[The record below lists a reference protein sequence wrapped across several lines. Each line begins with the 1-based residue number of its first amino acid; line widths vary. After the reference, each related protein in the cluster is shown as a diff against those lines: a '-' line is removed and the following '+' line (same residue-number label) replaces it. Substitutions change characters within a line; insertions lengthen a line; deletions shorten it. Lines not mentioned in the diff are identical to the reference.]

1 MKNILFFV
9 GRRNDPFVKKLG
21 GIYERA
27 STYGW
32 RVFEIRLDSSP
43 HRIEEYLARWKPDGC
58 LIDYSQL
65 ESPPPPKS
73 FAGVPTVFID
83 ADPSVLPRNS
93 MLVSI
98 DTRSLVEV
106 AAAEL
111 LSLGVGHFAYVG
123 YRLDCQW
130 SRERYEM
137 LSLIL
142 SRHGAPCARHP
153 EGWASDNPLTA
164 QRKIATW
171 LKRLPKPCGLLATN
185 DETAETVMTACSIA
199 GIRIPE
205 DIALVSVDNDLFVCE
220 NTIPTL
226 TSIRPD
232 FMQCGRIAAD
242 LLQRRMTESHHARE
256 RLFYGSF
263 ITIRRQS
270 SLVCKTSDPAVAK
283 AAESIRLNACRGISA
298 EDAVKII
305 GGGRR
310 TAEKR
315 FREAMGTS
323 IYEAILQTRMNQVFA
338 LLRNPH
344 QTIEP
349 IANMCGWSSSAHLKR
364 LFKQRTG
371 MTMREWRAREQQT

>member
-9 GRRNDPFVKKLG
+9 GRRNDPFVKKLE

-27 STYGW
+27 SKYGW
-32 RVFEIRLDSSP
+32 RVFEIMLDSSP
-43 HRIEEYLARWKPDGC
+43 HRIEEYIERWKPDGC

-65 ESPPPPKS
+65 EVPPPS
-73 FAGVPTVFID
+73 NAFRDLPTVFID
-83 ADPSVLPRNS
+83 ANPARLPRNA

-106 AAAEL
+106 ASAEL
-111 LSLGVGHFAYVG
+111 LALGVCHFAYVG
-123 YRLDCQW
+123 YRLDRRW
-130 SRERYEM
+130 SSERYEM

-142 SRHGAPCARHP
+142 SRHGATCARYP
-153 EGWASDNPLTA
+153 EGWGSDNPLTA

-171 LKRLPKPCGLLATN
+171 LKRLPKPCGILATN
-185 DETAETVMTACSIA
+185 DETAETVMAACSVA

-205 DIALVSVDNDLFVCE
+205 DIALVSVDDDLFVCE
-220 NTIPTL
+220 NAIPTL

-232 FMQCGRIAAD
+232 FVQCGRIAAD
-242 LLQRRMTESHHARE
+242 LLKKLMGGSAAARTRM
-256 RLFYGSF
+256 FYGSF

-270 SLVCKTSDPAVAK
+270 SLVCKTSDPAVAR

-298 EDAVKII
+298 EDTVKMI
-305 GGGRR
+305 GCGRR
-310 TAEKR
+310 TAEIR
-315 FREAMGTS
+315 FRKAMGIS
-323 IYEAILQTRMNQVFA
+323 IYEAILQARMHQVFA
-338 LLRNPH
+338 LLRHP
-344 QTIEP
+344 QQAIEP

-371 MTMREWRAREQQT
+371 LTMREWRAREKTS